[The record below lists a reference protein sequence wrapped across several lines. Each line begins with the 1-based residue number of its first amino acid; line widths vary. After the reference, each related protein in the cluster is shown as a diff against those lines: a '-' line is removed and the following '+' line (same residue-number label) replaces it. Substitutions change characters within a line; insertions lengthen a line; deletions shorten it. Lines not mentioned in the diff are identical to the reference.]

1 MISNARHTI
10 VRPVVCT
17 SSKAPPARALTR
29 RSALRLSVAMAAGPL
44 IEIYVK
50 GSPET
55 QERGDCP
62 FCHRAL
68 LTLAE
73 KHIPYKEEYIDFANK
88 PKWLFDI
95 SSKGAVPVMKDLQN
109 DKWIADS
116 GDIVDYLE
124 DKFTELPL
132 GKQNSPPHVAQK
144 LFPNFI
150 AALKAD
156 GGDFQGKEADLVD
169 SLQEIDTYLRDHGRS
184 PFLGGERPNAVD
196 CMIAPRLY
204 HIEVAMKELK
214 GWEIPSSLTSLHEYM
229 KRIQSRDSWKQTY
242 YPPEK
247 VLAGWKA
254 HLES

>member
-1 MISNARHTI
+1 
-10 VRPVVCT
+10 
-17 SSKAPPARALTR
+17 
-29 RSALRLSVAMAAGPL
+29 MAAGPL

-50 GSPET
+50 GTPAT

-73 KHIPYKEEYIDFANK
+73 KHVPYKEEYIDFADK

-95 SSKGAVPVMKDLQN
+95 SPKGAVPVMKDLEN

-124 DKFTELPL
+124 DKFPEVPL
-132 GKQNSPPHVAQK
+132 GKQDARPHVAQK
-144 LFPNFI
+144 LFPSFV

-156 GGDFQGKEADLVD
+156 GAEFKEKEEALVG
-169 SLQEIDTYLRDHGRS
+169 SLTEIDEYMQNHKAY
-184 PFLGGERPNAVD
+184 LGGDRPNAVD

-204 HIEVAMKELK
+204 HIQVAMKELK
-214 GWEIPSSLTSLHEYM
+214 GWEIPSNLTNLHEYITRM
-229 KRIQSRDSWKQTY
+229 QSRDSWKQTY
-242 YPPEK
+242 YSPDK

-254 HLES
+254 HLAS